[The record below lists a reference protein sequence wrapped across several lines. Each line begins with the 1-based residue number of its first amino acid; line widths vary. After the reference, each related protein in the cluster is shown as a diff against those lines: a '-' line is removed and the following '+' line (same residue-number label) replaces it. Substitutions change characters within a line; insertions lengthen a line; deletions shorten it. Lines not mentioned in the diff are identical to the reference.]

1 MKAIQLMRSAAVA
14 LASFGIVCPQLV
26 QAGNSQAPAQAHQ
39 AAHPVS
45 AVKDVALAEGGTF
58 KGAVLNPQ
66 GHPVART
73 AVVVAKAD
81 QLIAQTHTDEDG
93 RFAMSGLQGG
103 VYQVATVSG
112 VEIYR
117 LWAPNTAPPAAGR
130 EALLM
135 AGDTLVRGQQGAG
148 VLRFLGS
155 PWVLAAIVATAI
167 AVPLAMEDD
176 DAS

>member
-1 MKAIQLMRSAAVA
+1 MKAMQIMRSAAVA
-14 LASFGIVCPQLV
+14 LASFGIVCPQWV
-26 QAGNSQAPAQAHQ
+26 QAGNAQTPVQATR
-39 AAHPVS
+39 PVS
-45 AVKDVALAEGGTF
+45 AVKDIALGEGGTF
-58 KGAVLNPQ
+58 QGAVLDPQ
-66 GHPVART
+66 GQPVART

-81 QLIAQTHTDEDG
+81 QLVAQAHTDEAG
-93 RFAMSGLQGG
+93 RFAISGLQGG

-112 VEIYR
+112 VEVYR
-117 LWAPNTAPPAAGR
+117 LWAPNTAPPAAGQ

-167 AVPLAMEDD
+167 AVPMAMDDD